1 MEEKSKK
8 KLNERRWAQLLMQID
23 KGNVVLVIGQE
34 LLSVTID
41 GKSMLLKDYILKE
54 IADRLD
60 LGYEEG
66 MDFAH
71 FSLESKKDA
80 WNRIDSDPYY
90 ETYKI
95 IKELK
100 DKNISIPEPLSKLL
114 SIEKFDKVITTT
126 FNDFVYDAMKA
137 QHNVEIKQLEYKKN
151 STEED
156 IQIDDNNYVYH
167 MFGKVSPIKDYVL
180 TDDDM
185 LEFMHCWMDE
195 KRRPK
200 NLASMLFSKYLLVIG
215 CNYPYWLFRF
225 FFHSLKFSQTTGS
238 SNTLGMLADSKLDS
252 KLVEFLSRM
261 NAGVHEDAVNFVNE
275 LVSRWNKYKAKEV
288 TKKQIFIS
296 YANEDYNIA
305 SQIASTFD
313 KDKYKVWFDKESLKV
328 GDDYDKII
336 QRTIG
341 ECDAFIPVLSKAT
354 AERKGYYRRE
364 WKWGDNIAGE
374 WYPTKF
380 VFPIRIENI
389 DIKSPI
395 FENFKDLHIEVY
407 DPKDPTKCVDDICE
421 QIGLQVLKK

>member
-60 LGYEEG
+60 LDYEEG

-95 IKELK
+95 MKELE

-137 QHNVEIKQLEYKKN
+137 QRNVEIKQLEYKKN

-156 IQIDDNNYVYH
+156 IQMDDNNYVYH

-180 TDDDM
+180 DGRKT
-185 LEFMHCWMDE
+185 
-195 KRRPK
+195 
-200 NLASMLFSKYLLVIG
+200 S
-215 CNYPYWLFRF
+215 
-225 FFHSLKFSQTTGS
+225 SQ
-238 SNTLGMLADSKLDS
+238 K
-252 KLVEFLSRM
+252 SR
-261 NAGVHEDAVNFVNE
+261 
-275 LVSRWNKYKAKEV
+275 
-288 TKKQIFIS
+288 I
-296 YANEDYNIA
+296 YAF
-305 SQIASTFD
+305 Q
-313 KDKYKVWFDKESLKV
+313 
-328 GDDYDKII
+328 
-336 QRTIG
+336 
-341 ECDAFIPVLSKAT
+341 
-354 AERKGYYRRE
+354 
-364 WKWGDNIAGE
+364 
-374 WYPTKF
+374 
-380 VFPIRIENI
+380 
-389 DIKSPI
+389 
-395 FENFKDLHIEVY
+395 
-407 DPKDPTKCVDDICE
+407 
-421 QIGLQVLKK
+421 